1 MTHEKVSFGIYT
13 QKTFFPFAVL
23 FFIRIQL
30 QFAQSARWGIYRNC
44 NQKKNL
50 KKEQINKQNEEKMN
64 KQRRITNGKFF
75 SLPSGEKH
83 IQKMVKSTKHTEW
96 NTFLEGYM

>member
-1 MTHEKVSFGIYT
+1 MTHEKVSFEIYT
-13 QKTFFPFAVL
+13 QKTFFPFAVR
-23 FFIRIQL
+23 FFYSYTASVCAKCSMGNLSRL
-30 QFAQSARWGIYRNC
+30 QPE
-44 NQKKNL
+44 KNL

-64 KQRRITNGKFF
+64 KQRRITNGKKI

-83 IQKMVKSTKHTEW
+83 IQKMVKSTKHTER